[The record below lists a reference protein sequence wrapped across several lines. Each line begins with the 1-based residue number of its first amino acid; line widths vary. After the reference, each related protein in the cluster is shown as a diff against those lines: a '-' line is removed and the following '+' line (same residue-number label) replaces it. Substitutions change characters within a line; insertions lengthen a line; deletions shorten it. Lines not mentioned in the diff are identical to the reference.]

1 MPYPYQ
7 IFDVFADTALAGNPL
22 AVVFEADALDERQ
35 MLAIAAEF
43 NLSETVFFL
52 RPDSPDAN
60 ARIRIFTPTAEM
72 PFAGHPTVGSVV
84 ALGLAHGGAAREVR
98 LSLQAGP
105 VTAAFTP
112 VGSGGVA
119 AFDAPL
125 VPRVLE
131 PLDTAAVAAALGI
144 AVRDIG
150 FSGLAPVDA
159 TSGPTFAII
168 PLADPSTLAHLERDR
183 SVWRK
188 AFPTPPHAAFCVAPA
203 GDGNYRARMFAPFA
217 GIEEDPATG
226 SAAVAFAALLAPGM
240 AGDGEADF
248 TVTQGV
254 EMGRR
259 SVLSLTMTRAQGN
272 LARVRLAGQ
281 AVKIAEGTLLL

>member
-7 IFDVFADTALAGNPL
+7 IFDVFADCALAGNPL
-22 AVVFEADALDERQ
+22 AIVFEADALDERQ
-35 MLAIAAEF
+35 MLAIAGEF

-52 RPDSPDAN
+52 RPDGPEAN

-84 ALGLAHGGAAREVR
+84 ALGLAHGGTPREVR

-105 VTAAFTP
+105 VTATFAP
-112 VGSGGVA
+112 ADSGGTA

-131 PLDTAAVAAALGI
+131 PLDTGAVAAALGI
-144 AVRDIG
+144 ATSDIG
-150 FSGLAPVDA
+150 FAGLGPVEA
-159 TSGPTFAII
+159 TSGPTFAIV
-168 PLADPSTLAHLERDR
+168 PLADPATLARFERDR

-188 AFPTPPHAAFCVAPA
+188 AFRTAPHAAFCVAPA
-203 GDGNYRARMFAPFA
+203 GEGQYRARMFAPFA

-240 AGDGEADF
+240 VGDGEEAF
-248 TVTQGV
+248 MVTQGV